1 MDEKEKL
8 SNNAKSTPNKK
19 LYIILLVIALS
30 IIAISI
36 FISKEWTLF
45 TIVSGIGCGGVASV
59 IVAWLIDEANYNR
72 DKQRSTRNKEII
84 FQRLEDVFDHDLQ
97 IIISDAIKRSSGENE
112 DSEITWIEW
121 IKFACQTAKSSEDK
135 EIKECFCCLYLLSL
149 IDSIE
154 RQVKV
159 FYDQTALLL
168 ELNIID
174 EKAVSALSSIIGTCD
189 SLKRFNEL
197 TKEDYDSKI
206 VFSLSSFENIY
217 QQMESTDCF
226 CSINHRKIRAY
237 LYNYVKVME
246 RLERENRLIKN

>member
-45 TIVSGIGCGGVASV
+45 TIVSGIGCGGVASI

-97 IIISDAIKRSSGENE
+97 
-112 DSEITWIEW
+112 ITWIEW

-174 EKAVSALSSIIGTCD
+174 KKAVSALSSIIGTCD